1 MRWLLGMVWIGLA
14 GCAAAQTA
22 PPATSVTSAV
32 AGKSGPVVNS
42 REQCVA
48 LKGTWR
54 KVGVQQLEACDVPT
68 RDAGKSCQRSAQCE
82 SLCVASAD
90 ADTATVVEG
99 HCYASFLTVGTC
111 LSEVEDGRIV
121 RAQCVD

>member
-1 MRWLLGMVWIGLA
+1 MRSLLGMIWLGLA

-22 PPATSVTSAV
+22 PPATSVTSAG
-32 AGKSGPVVNS
+32 AGKSGPIVTS

-48 LKGTWR
+48 IKGTWR

-82 SLCVASAD
+82 SLCVASA
-90 ADTATVVEG
+90 ADTAAAVEG
-99 HCYASFLTVGTC
+99 HCYASFLIVGTC

>member
-1 MRWLLGMVWIGLA
+1 MRSLLGMIWLGLA
-14 GCAAAQTA
+14 GCAVAQTA
-22 PPATSVTSAV
+22 PPATSATSAG
-32 AGKSGPVVNS
+32 AGRSGPVVTS
-42 REQCVA
+42 REQCIA

-68 RDAGKSCQRSAQCE
+68 RDGGKSCQRSAQCE

-90 ADTATVVEG
+90 ADTAAAVEG

-121 RAQCVD
+121 RAQCAD